1 MIWIKALNH
10 NLNVYFM
17 VLIETFRELA
27 LSLPNAVEEPHFE
40 KTSFRINKKIF
51 ATFDEKNNRAVLKL
65 SEIEQSVFC
74 ASSEMIFYP
83 IPNKWGKQGWT
94 IVELSKV
101 RADMFEDAL
110 KLSYQNVV
118 PKKKQ

>member
-1 MIWIKALNH
+1 
-10 NLNVYFM
+10 M
-17 VLIETFRELA
+17 VSIEDFRKTA
-27 LSLPNAVEEPHFE
+27 LSFENAVEEPHFE
-40 KTSFRINKKIF
+40 KTSFRVNKKIF

-65 SEIEQSVFC
+65 NEIDQSVFC

-101 RADMFEDAL
+101 RPEMFEDAL
-110 KLSYQNVV
+110 KLSYQNVAL
-118 PKKKQ
+118 KKKK

>member
-1 MIWIKALNH
+1 
-10 NLNVYFM
+10 M
-17 VLIETFRELA
+17 VSFENFKKMA
-27 LSLPNAVEEPHFE
+27 LSFENATEEPHFE

-65 SEIEQSVFC
+65 NEIDQSVFC

-101 RADMFEDAL
+101 RSEMFEDAL
-110 KLSYQNVV
+110 LLSYQNVA
-118 PKKKQ
+118 PKKKK

>member
-1 MIWIKALNH
+1 
-10 NLNVYFM
+10 M
-17 VLIETFRELA
+17 VSIENFRKTA
-27 LSLPNAVEEPHFE
+27 LSFENAIEEPHFE
-40 KTSFRINKKIF
+40 KTSFRVNKKIF

-65 SEIEQSVFC
+65 NEIDQSVFC

-101 RADMFEDAL
+101 RPEMFEDAL
-110 KLSYQNVV
+110 LLSYQNVA
-118 PKKKQ
+118 PKKKK